1 MLVAARFNEISQ
13 YCFLC
18 LVSNVNLKL
27 FRGVTE
33 GFLEKVDLRTPPIK
47 LAFKSPFGNDDDN
60 DGDDDED
67 NEKREW

>member
-33 GFLEKVDLRTPPIK
+33 GFLEKVDLRTPPTVSFVKIIVDPK
-47 LAFKSPFGNDDDN
+47 LSVAI
-60 DGDDDED
+60 
-67 NEKREW
+67 